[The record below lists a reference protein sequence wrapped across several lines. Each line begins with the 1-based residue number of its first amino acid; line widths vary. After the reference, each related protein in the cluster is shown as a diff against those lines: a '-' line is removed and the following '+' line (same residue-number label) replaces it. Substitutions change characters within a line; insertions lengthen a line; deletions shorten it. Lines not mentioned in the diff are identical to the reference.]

1 MIHLANC
8 SVTINCI
15 LKCQEKMALKLFE
28 RWACKVGL
36 AHNARPLWCCR
47 RDVSLKEF
55 SALGNVDRSLVKEL
69 WVYVVWN
76 FSSDCVRK
84 KFSNVLLEIISII
97 PLVNC
102 LALTLKKKNDVV
114 YIRALQLRRTS
125 WTVFHAPSI
134 LVYLSKGLWN
144 FKRIDEEN

>member
-102 LALTLKKKNDVV
+102 LALTLKKKKWCCVHKSLTTAQN
-114 YIRALQLRRTS
+114 IMNCLS
-125 WTVFHAPSI
+125 CSI
-134 LVYLSKGLWN
+134 DSCL
-144 FKRIDEEN
+144 FE